1 MTSIFDFNANISQ
14 LSGESTLLY
23 KEIAKKV
30 EKTKK
35 LKIIDFGIGQPDVV
49 TFKRIREAAKSAL
62 DEGFTSYTSA
72 LGIDELRIKIA
83 EYLNN
88 RYSTDVRKEEV
99 IVTPGAKTALF
110 LSFILYVNPG
120 DEVILFD
127 PSFYSYSE
135 VVKLLGGKP
144 IYVNLKW
151 DKSEGFSIDVRD
163 LENKITK
170 KTKMIV
176 FNNPHNPT
184 GTLFSPS
191 DVEKIINIA
200 KDNKLLLLSDEIYDN
215 FIYEGRMKS
224 VLEDSDWRD
233 FVLYINGFSKTFSMT
248 GWRLG
253 YVVAREDIIN
263 KMGILAANI
272 YTCPTSFAQKA
283 AVKAFETFDEVNE
296 MVKLFRKRRDLIYEE
311 LNKIKEIKV
320 SKPNGA
326 FYIFP
331 NIGDILQMKNI
342 DVKTF
347 AIKLIEEKGVVTI
360 PGEVFPLNV
369 GKQFLRLSFA
379 VDENII
385 KEGVN
390 RIREFIEGMMNTR

>member
-1 MTSIFDFNANISQ
+1 VTSIFDFNANISQ

-110 LSFILYVNPG
+110 LSFILYLNPG

-163 LENKITK
+163 LEK
-170 KTKMIV
+170 
-176 FNNPHNPT
+176 
-184 GTLFSPS
+184 
-191 DVEKIINIA
+191 
-200 KDNKLLLLSDEIYDN
+200 
-215 FIYEGRMKS
+215 
-224 VLEDSDWRD
+224 
-233 FVLYINGFSKTFSMT
+233 
-248 GWRLG
+248 
-253 YVVAREDIIN
+253 
-263 KMGILAANI
+263 
-272 YTCPTSFAQKA
+272 
-283 AVKAFETFDEVNE
+283 
-296 MVKLFRKRRDLIYEE
+296 
-311 LNKIKEIKV
+311 
-320 SKPNGA
+320 
-326 FYIFP
+326 
-331 NIGDILQMKNI
+331 
-342 DVKTF
+342 
-347 AIKLIEEKGVVTI
+347 
-360 PGEVFPLNV
+360 
-369 GKQFLRLSFA
+369 
-379 VDENII
+379 
-385 KEGVN
+385 
-390 RIREFIEGMMNTR
+390 